1 MNNLPLLLD
10 AREAI
15 DYYHQH
21 PGMTDAEKAYVVA
34 FLSGEGGSN
43 SQIRED
49 LGIEKVYTVTHLK
62 RAGTLSEEELTL
74 WLRNPRK
81 ITLGHVRAV
90 AKLPF
95 SKREKLL
102 RDLLHTRTPVHKFE
116 AIAKGKEVDRDAD
129 IKRLETLMSDATGRP
144 IKVRY
149 NPAKRSGELTLGFF
163 TLDDLDDVCKALGFD
178 PSEQM

>member
-1 MNNLPLLLD
+1 
-10 AREAI
+10 
-15 DYYHQH
+15 
-21 PGMTDAEKAYVVA
+21 
-34 FLSGEGGSN
+34 
-43 SQIRED
+43 
-49 LGIEKVYTVTHLK
+49 
-62 RAGTLSEEELTL
+62 GTLSEEELTL

>member
-34 FLSGEGGSN
+34 FLSGEGRSN

-62 RAGTLSEEELTL
+62 RAEYAIGGRANTLAQKSTQDHPGACE
-74 WLRNPRK
+74 
-81 ITLGHVRAV
+81 
-90 AKLPF
+90 
-95 SKREKLL
+95 
-102 RDLLHTRTPVHKFE
+102 
-116 AIAKGKEVDRDAD
+116 
-129 IKRLETLMSDATGRP
+129 GR
-144 IKVRY
+144 
-149 NPAKRSGELTLGFF
+149 G
-163 TLDDLDDVCKALGFD
+163 
-178 PSEQM
+178 

>member
-34 FLSGEGGSN
+34 FLSGEGRSN

-116 AIAKGKEVDRDAD
+116 ALDEFA
-129 IKRLETLMSDATGRP
+129 ETFEEPSPSASALASTSSGFIGR
-144 IKVRY
+144 
-149 NPAKRSGELTLGFF
+149 GTF
-163 TLDDLDDVCKALGFD
+163 
-178 PSEQM
+178 PSLVAA

>member
-1 MNNLPLLLD
+1 M
-10 AREAI
+10 
-15 DYYHQH
+15 QK
-21 PGMTDAEKAYVVA
+21 KAYVVA
-34 FLSGEGGSN
+34 FLSGEGRSN

-95 SKREKLL
+95 SKREKAPEGSPAYRGHRFINL
-102 RDLLHTRTPVHKFE
+102 RR
-116 AIAKGKEVDRDAD
+116 
-129 IKRLETLMSDATGRP
+129 
-144 IKVRY
+144 
-149 NPAKRSGELTLGFF
+149 
-163 TLDDLDDVCKALGFD
+163 
-178 PSEQM
+178 